1 MPHHRLRFD
10 EGGGASRAAPAND
23 LIRQKSSGQPSERAM
38 SIHSRLKMADAI
50 RADTLDV
57 ALEPDFDFGSD
68 AYRSLFVRA
77 QATPF
82 QSPRWLELLYSKV
95 APAFRAESV
104 PVTVRDRSTGALVFV
119 LPLVRLRHGA
129 LSTLSFADFGLC
141 DYCEAIYEFELYA
154 TLGHRI
160 VRRARARRAAQGRS
174 HLADKA
180 SDERSR
186 SEGAVS
192 RRISRA
198 DARLRSRGYGRS
210 PMDRMAAANLEWELA
225 ARARLETAPL
235 LQGRN
240 SALRAAGE

>member
-1 MPHHRLRFD
+1 
-10 EGGGASRAAPAND
+10 
-23 LIRQKSSGQPSERAM
+23 M

-141 DYCEAIYEFELYA
+141 DYCEAIYDSNYTLLLA
-154 TLGHRI
+154 TASFAE
-160 VRRARARRAAQGRS
+160 ARATPCCPRPIS
-174 HLADKA
+174 
-180 SDERSR
+180 SR
-186 SEGAVS
+186 
-192 RRISRA
+192 
-198 DARLRSRGYGRS
+198 
-210 PMDRMAAANLEWELA
+210 
-225 ARARLETAPL
+225 
-235 LQGRN
+235 
-240 SALRAAGE
+240 